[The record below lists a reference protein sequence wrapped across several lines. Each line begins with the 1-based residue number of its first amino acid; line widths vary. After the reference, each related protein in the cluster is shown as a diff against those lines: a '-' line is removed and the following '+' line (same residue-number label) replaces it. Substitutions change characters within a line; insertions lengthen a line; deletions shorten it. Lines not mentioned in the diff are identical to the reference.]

1 MLNGST
7 LKICFLM
14 IVATFCVIL
23 IGLSV
28 GVAFKRIEI
37 PMYVQLMGELG
48 ISGLFGSIIQAFIHS
63 NMIDAKSSSLEPAKP
78 AVAQIIA
85 SQAEVKA

>member
-7 LKICFLM
+7 LKYCFLM
-14 IVATFCVIL
+14 IVATFCTIL

-28 GVAFKRIEI
+28 GVAFKVIEI

-63 NMIDAKSSSLEPAKP
+63 NMADSNKEAIQSTITQQTETQKQG
-78 AVAQIIA
+78 V
-85 SQAEVKA
+85 